1 MEANI
6 DLSKISPTLFL
17 DFTAQSLTYLLKPCK
32 EAGLIEEIINAGNG
46 AIVNEVGLYTITLMS
61 PNEDYDGD
69 EEVFSTKYIADCAR
83 ENKQLNLN
91 NYSPGMVGSGSLDGP
106 WTLGSCSLEGPRT
119 VGSYPL
125 EDPGMVDA
133 YCREVS
139 GIRNTIF
146 RRSIPAFA
154 WRESGEYFG
163 KTTLSTPD
171 QDSNIN
177 LSVLGNLVYS
187 ESSMLDH
194 AATKASQDA
203 PILITLQQFLK
214 PLTPEVHGVV
224 VHISTLPGQ
233 FLKYQAMILLE
244 AKCSKILPFT
254 GIPDALACWYQDKR
268 LNWVTAEASWSRVE
282 GGPQNANTN
291 NAVPNK
297 VPPRTLYT
305 HNEKKAIVKYIVKN
319 NGIDRVKGRALWEE
333 MEEELKI
340 GRTWQSMKEHF
351 IKSIVPNIDS
361 FKISAND
368 KYELHDDE
376 QFLIRLT
383 SSSSSSPVS
392 SPPPISPTTHSHNFE
407 LPEPS
412 TKHYFTIDGATP
424 LYWDSDE
431 A

>member
-1 MEANI
+1 M
-6 DLSKISPTLFL
+6 
-17 DFTAQSLTYLLKPCK
+17 
-32 EAGLIEEIINAGNG
+32 GL
-46 AIVNEVGLYTITLMS
+46 
-61 PNEDYDGD
+61 
-69 EEVFSTKYIADCAR
+69 
-83 ENKQLNLN
+83 NKR
-91 NYSPGMVGSGSLDGP
+91 S
-106 WTLGSCSLEGPRT
+106 R
-119 VGSYPL
+119 
-125 EDPGMVDA
+125 
-133 YCREVS
+133 
-139 GIRNTIF
+139 F
-146 RRSIPAFA
+146 RPAF
-154 WRESGEYFG
+154 
-163 KTTLSTPD
+163 D
-171 QDSNIN
+171 VNDI
-177 LSVLGNLVYS
+177 
-187 ESSMLDH
+187 
-194 AATKASQDA
+194 
-203 PILITLQQFLK
+203 
-214 PLTPEVHGVV
+214 
-224 VHISTLPGQ
+224 
-233 FLKYQAMILLE
+233 
-244 AKCSKILPFT
+244 
-254 GIPDALACWYQDKR
+254 QDKR

-361 FKISAND
+361 FKISANNKQCERKWPPSGPIERRVLSD
-368 KYELHDDE
+368 TEYSGELVMDGSENMKCAAAQAVEGVVGAVCANELHDDE

-392 SPPPISPTTHSHNFE
+392 SPPLISPTTHSQNFE
-407 LPEPS
+407 LPGPS